1 MSLLGV
7 PLSVLTTAIC
17 WGVYGVILSWGA
29 VAMGEARLRSFLCV
43 GLAYFLIAV
52 IVPVLLLRAKGEKGA
67 WTASGTWWSFN
78 AGVLGA
84 LGALGIILAL
94 TSGGSPLYVMPLVF
108 GGAPVINTF
117 TTMVMT
123 RNYKVNPMFLAGL
136 ILVIAGAACVLIF
149 KPMIVN
155 PNAKHVT
162 LELEIMDWF
171 KIVGSI
177 LLTVLTW
184 GAYGPTLHKGQMA
197 MQGSRLRPL
206 ICVGLAY
213 FAVAVVIPAIL
224 IPLAE
229 ADKEWTTT
237 GFIWSFVGGSVGAIG
252 ALGIIMAFT
261 FGGKPIYVMPLV
273 FGGAPIINTFF
284 NLYFAEKTQGGNTSI
299 FYAGLMM
306 SIIGAVT
313 VLVFAPKGGHGPAPA
328 VAAKP
333 AAPPPEKKPDSTD
346 IPPDTVVKS
355 SH

>member
-29 VAMGEARLRSFLCV
+29 AAMGEARLRSFLCV

-52 IVPVLLLRAKGEKGA
+52 IVPVLILRAKGEKGT

-123 RNYKVNPMFLAGL
+123 RNYRVNPMFLAGL

-149 KPMIVN
+149 KPMIVT
-155 PNAKHVT
+155 AHTQHVT
-162 LELEIMDWF
+162 LEKEFLDWV

-206 ICVGLAY
+206 ICVGMAY

-224 IPLAE
+224 IPLVE
-229 ADKEWTTT
+229 ADKSWTTP
-237 GFIWSFVGGSVGAIG
+237 GFIWSFAGGTVGAIG
-252 ALGIIMAFT
+252 ALGIILAFT

-284 NLYFAEKTQGGNTSI
+284 NLYFANETKGGNTSI
-299 FYAGLMM
+299 FYAGLIM

-313 VLVFAPKGGHGPAPA
+313 VLVFAPKGVPHAP
-328 VAAKP
+328 VAASSD
-333 AAPPPEKKPDSTD
+333 AAKKAEAKEHSS
-346 IPPDTVVKS
+346 DTIVKS

>member
-7 PLSVLTTAIC
+7 PLSILTTAIC

-29 VAMGEARLRSFLCV
+29 AAMGEARLRSFLCV

-52 IVPVLLLRAKGEKGA
+52 IVPVLILRAKGEKGA

-123 RNYKVNPMFLAGL
+123 RNFKVNPMFLAGL

-149 KPMIVN
+149 KPTIVP
-155 PNAKHVT
+155 PNAHAQHVGI
-162 LELEIMDWF
+162 EKEFMDWV

-213 FAVAVVIPAIL
+213 FVVAVVV
-224 IPLAE
+224 PLMLMPFAE
-229 ADKEWTTT
+229 ADKSFNTS
-237 GFIWSFVGGSVGAIG
+237 GFMWSLLGGTAGAIG

-284 NLYFAEKTQGGNTSI
+284 NLYFATETKGGNTSI

-313 VLVFAPKGGHGPAPA
+313 VLVFAPKGHGPAPGHA
-328 VAAKP
+328 P
-333 AAPPPEKKPDSTD
+333 APKAPPEKKSDTD
-346 IPPDTVVKS
+346 VPPDTVVKS
-355 SH
+355 SN